1 MAASPS
7 PFRRPV
13 SELQDQLA
21 AILAA
26 QLGDKALAGRMAAH
40 LLEAGANWRPP
51 TVPMAEADSIIAYAF
66 GNRPRQGPTPPN
78 DAPLMDRLDEP
89 GPVNAALARAV
100 ADLHAIRPARI
111 FAQWEVAHFLNTR
124 HGLTDAVS
132 IAPVLNPAGQVI
144 YLSTDGVASAALAA
158 GGGDLG
164 KVIVVAHRDHA
175 KRCVKVSRAAGMD
188 AFVAADIPL
197 PADYD
202 PQSGQAWT
210 RSREVYLLHDL
221 AAQFMGLRSEAI
233 GRMGG

>member
-1 MAASPS
+1 M
-7 PFRRPV
+7 

-21 AILAA
+21 AILAD
-26 QLGDKALAGRMAAH
+26 QLGDEALAGRMAAH

-51 TVPMAEADSIIAYAF
+51 IVPMAEADSIIAYAF
-66 GNRPRQGPTPPN
+66 GNRPRQGPAPPN

-100 ADLHAIRPARI
+100 AEFHAIRPARI
-111 FAQWEVAHFLNTR
+111 FAQWEVAHFLNAR

-132 IAPVLNPAGQVI
+132 IEPVLGPDGQVI
-144 YLSTDGVASAALAA
+144 YLSTDGVAAAALAA

-164 KVIVVAHRDHA
+164 KVAVVAHRDHA

-221 AAQFMGLRSEAI
+221 AAQFMGLRAEAI
-233 GRMGG
+233 GRMGS